1 MDKILIAEDDRIFQG
16 FLRTML
22 QKYRDRFEVI
32 SANNGEEAIGILKKK
47 DIALLVTD
55 IVMPK
60 IDGMVTEALDSF
72 LREQKIE
79 D

>member
-32 SANNGEEAIGILKKK
+32 SANNGEEA
-47 DIALLVTD
+47 
-55 IVMPK
+55 
-60 IDGMVTEALDSF
+60 LDSF